1 MLNITS
7 FVEKAKKRYKGVIF
21 ILGGYMKT
29 HHIDNIFDLMID
41 DVRYIKLAIDCFS
54 IERH

>member
-1 MLNITS
+1 
-7 FVEKAKKRYKGVIF
+7 
-21 ILGGYMKT
+21 MKT